1 MISNF
6 SLLRKRKGSGG
17 ESGDGDMPEPMQSDV
32 PMIREKT
39 ERPETAGPVDAVEA
53 VRALGTYH
61 EGLRNR
67 SETALN
73 SLKSLRTAAEEMEGL
88 FTEFGEIARQL
99 HLNKRELSEIKT
111 SYGASRKLNE
121 ELRAKLSSSQA
132 ALLRLQSQIDEITSE
147 RDLLLRM
154 RNELSDAHKTDQIS
168 LREADAR
175 AKVLENE
182 LAATR
187 TTIENLTEKADHL
200 SVIVGENEKQLHELR
215 EERKLLQSSVDFEV
229 AERIRFSKLHDE
241 VVTSMQSQRRALG
254 SATEELDK
262 ARDRVMKLEAR
273 QSELLG
279 EREELQASLQT
290 AETLRETD
298 AKNYEIRLEALTSRA
313 RLAEHLLEKARDEQR
328 SNFRD
333 QTAQAETQRHMR
345 RLESEVEGLKQELQ
359 DTARRNKELEKSETQ
374 LQARV
379 EELSI
384 QLRGHVRSSEQSSEK
399 IRMQQ
404 EVIEA
409 LHKRHA
415 EYLQQVEE
423 QTRKLNEQLEN
434 ERADRTYLEGALN
447 SARRERNFLQS
458 QLIKIKGKPEEQ
470 PAGLTLDFEPDAQE
484 SDFNE
489 DGSPRSSATV
499 EELRPRN
506 RPRPVDPRDGD

>member
-1 MISNF
+1 
-6 SLLRKRKGSGG
+6 
-17 ESGDGDMPEPMQSDV
+17 
-32 PMIREKT
+32 
-39 ERPETAGPVDAVEA
+39 
-53 VRALGTYH
+53 
-61 EGLRNR
+61 
-67 SETALN
+67 
-73 SLKSLRTAAEEMEGL
+73 
-88 FTEFGEIARQL
+88 
-99 HLNKRELSEIKT
+99 
-111 SYGASRKLNE
+111 
-121 ELRAKLSSSQA
+121 
-132 ALLRLQSQIDEITSE
+132 
-147 RDLLLRM
+147 M
-154 RNELSDAHKTDQIS
+154 RNELSDAHKSDQIAM
-168 LREADAR
+168 READAR
-175 AKVLENE
+175 GKVLENE
-182 LAATR
+182 ISAMR
-187 TTIENLTEKADHL
+187 STIENLTEKADHL

-241 VVTSMQSQRRALG
+241 VVTSMQSQRRALS
-254 SATEELDK
+254 SATDELDK

-345 RLESEVEGLKQELQ
+345 RLESEVEALKQELQ

-415 EYLQQVEE
+415 EYLQQVED
-423 QTRKLNEQLEN
+423 QSRKLNEQLEN
-434 ERADRTYLEGALN
+434 ERADRTYLEARSTPPAASATSCRASSSRSRASRKN
-447 SARRERNFLQS
+447 SRPASRSTSSQMRRKANSTRT
-458 QLIKIKGKPEEQ
+458 
-470 PAGLTLDFEPDAQE
+470 AHRAAA
-484 SDFNE
+484 
-489 DGSPRSSATV
+489 PRSRSFARAIVRVRWTHRATANK
-499 EELRPRN
+499 R
-506 RPRPVDPRDGD
+506 

>member
-6 SLLRKRKGSGG
+6 SLLRKRKGGGGDG
-17 ESGDGDMPEPMQSDV
+17 ESGGGD
-32 PMIREKT
+32 T
-39 ERPETAGPVDAVEA
+39 PETINDIHDEPRTEIAAPLTDVGDAI
-53 VRALGTYH
+53 RALGTYH

-67 SETALN
+67 GETALN
-73 SLKSLRTAAEEMEGL
+73 SLRTLRSAAEEMEGL
-88 FTEFGEIARQL
+88 FAEFGEIARQL

-111 SYGASRKLNE
+111 SYASSRKLNE

-132 ALLRLQSQIDEITSE
+132 SLLRMQSQLDEIGSE

-154 RNELSDAHKTDQIS
+154 RNELSEAHKSDQIGMK
-168 LREADAR
+168 EAEAR
-175 AKVLENE
+175 IKVLENE
-182 LAATR
+182 LSAAR
-187 TTIENLTEKADHL
+187 STIENLSEKADHL

-241 VVTSMQSQRRALG
+241 VVTSMQSQRRALA
-254 SATEELDK
+254 SASDELDK
-262 ARDRVMKLEAR
+262 ARDRNMKLEAR

-279 EREELQASLQT
+279 EREELQASLNT

-298 AKNYEIRLEALTSRA
+298 AKNFEIRLEALTSRA

-333 QTAQAETQRHMR
+333 QSAHSETQRQLR
-345 RLESEVEGLKQELQ
+345 RYETEIEALKQELQ
-359 DTARRNKELEKSETQ
+359 DTSRRSKELEKSETQ

-384 QLRGHVRSSEQSSEK
+384 QLRGHVRSSEQSAEK

-409 LHKRHA
+409 LHKRHS

-458 QLIKIKGKPEEQ
+458 QLIKVKGKVDSD
-470 PAGLTLDFEPDAQE
+470 PAGIGLDMEPELSDA
-484 SDFNE
+484 DIPD
-489 DGSPRSSATV
+489 DGITRGVV

-506 RPRPVDPRDGD
+506 RPRPGDGPKDGQ

>member
-1 MISNF
+1 
-6 SLLRKRKGSGG
+6 
-17 ESGDGDMPEPMQSDV
+17 MPEHVQSD
-32 PMIREKT
+32 PHIARDRNDAAPAIE
-39 ERPETAGPVDAVEA
+39 PEDAVDAI
-53 VRALGTYH
+53 RALGTYH

-73 SLKSLRTAAEEMEGL
+73 SLKSLRSAAEEMEGL
-88 FTEFGEIARQL
+88 FSDFGEIARQL

-132 ALLRLQSQIDEITSE
+132 ALLRLQSQLDEIGSE

-154 RNELSDAHKTDQIS
+154 RNELSETHKTDQMS

-175 AKVLENE
+175 VKVLDTE
-182 LAATR
+182 LSAAR
-187 TTIENLTEKADHL
+187 TTIENLNEKVDHL

-241 VVTSMQSQRRALG
+241 VVTSMQSQRRALT
-254 SATEELDK
+254 SATDELDK

-345 RLESEVEGLKQELQ
+345 RLEAEVEGLKQELQ

-379 EELSI
+379 EELTI

-423 QTRKLNEQLEN
+423 QQRKLNEQLES

-470 PAGLTLDFEPDAQE
+470 PLAGVNLDFEPDGQE
-484 SDFNE
+484 NDTNE

-506 RPRPVDPRDGD
+506 RPRPVDTQKDGD